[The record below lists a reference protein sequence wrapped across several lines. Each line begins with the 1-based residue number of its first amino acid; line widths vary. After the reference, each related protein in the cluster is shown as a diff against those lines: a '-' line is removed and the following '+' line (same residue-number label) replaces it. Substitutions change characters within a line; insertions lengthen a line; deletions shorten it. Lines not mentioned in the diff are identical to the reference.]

1 VLYGNLCEF
10 GKKCEEFKMMQELA
24 ESLGIPVELAEN
36 LAYTLVALALLVLF
50 RFITSRIV
58 SRNIE
63 DDKRRYHVR
72 KTVTYIYTIIF
83 FALLGAIWFKGM
95 ASLGTFL
102 GLAGAGLAV
111 ALHDTIANMAG
122 FFFIEARKPFRVGD
136 RIEIGETA
144 GDVIDIRLFQ
154 FSLVEI
160 GNWVD
165 ADQSTGRIIHVPN
178 SLVLKMPLA
187 NSHIGFEYIWNE
199 VEILVTF
206 ESDWKKAKELLL
218 EIAKENAE
226 SMSHGAQAQIRRAA
240 RKYLIVAGKLT
251 PTVYTS
257 VKDSGVML
265 TIRYLVDP
273 RQRRGSEQKMW
284 EDILDAF
291 ARESNIDL
299 AYPTTRFYSDSGK
312 TPECEG

>member
-1 VLYGNLCEF
+1 
-10 GKKCEEFKMMQELA
+10 MMQGLS
-24 ESLGIPVELAEN
+24 ESLNMPLELAEN
-36 LAYTLVALALLVLF
+36 LVYTVVALTLLFLC
-50 RFITSRIV
+50 RLITSRVV

-72 KTVTYIYTIIF
+72 RSVTYAYTVIF
-83 FALLGAIWFKGM
+83 FVILGTIWFKGM

-102 GLAGAGLAV
+102 GLASAGLAV

-136 RIEIGETA
+136 RIEIGDIA

-154 FSLVEI
+154 FSVVEV

-165 ADQSTGRIIHVPN
+165 ADQSTGRIVHVPN
-178 SLVLKMPLA
+178 SMTLRVPLS
-187 NSHIGFEYIWNE
+187 NYHIGFEYIWNE
-199 VEILVTF
+199 IPVLVTF

-218 EIAKENAE
+218 SIGKENAE
-226 SMSHGAQAQIRRAA
+226 YLSQGAQTQIRRAA

-273 RQRRGSEQKMW
+273 RQRRGTEQKMW

-291 ARESNIDL
+291 AKEPNIEL
-299 AYPTTRFYSDSGK
+299 AYPTTRFYS
-312 TPECEG
+312 TPGNAQRATND